1 MKIIVGDI
9 GGTNTRLLFAEMNES
24 VCDNVYEHSYPS
36 QNFNSFTEVVKQF
49 LHDYDLGASIDAA
62 CFAIA
67 GPVEDHPVAEQQ
79 VTVTNLPWVISEK
92 ELKHDLNIPQLK
104 LINDFL
110 AVAIGISELRDTDY
124 ITLQEGVSSVAVVN
138 PDKVKSDKVKPDKV
152 KPDKAKPDKAKPDKA
167 MPDKINPNIAVIG
180 AGTGLGAAHLVWQ
193 DDHYHAYSSESGH
206 TGFAPENPLQTELLA
221 WMQQQ
226 HSHVSL
232 EMLLS
237 GKGLVTI
244 YQFLHQLK
252 HYQESSQV
260 QEKMKL
266 NDAAEVITESALTN
280 GDALCQAALDCFI
293 DIYGAAAGNIA
304 LNYYPVAELYIAGGI
319 AAKIKDKMLGPAFIA
334 AFTNKGL
341 LSLKMKSVTIKLV
354 LQDKVGLYGALAML
368 KRSYL

>member
-1 MKIIVGDI
+1 MKILVGDI

-36 QNFNSFTEVVKQF
+36 QYFNSFTEVVKQF
-49 LHDYDLGASIDAA
+49 LQDYDLGASIDAA

-67 GPVEDHPVAEQQ
+67 GPVEDYPVGEQQ
-79 VTVTNLPWVISEK
+79 VAVTNLPWVISEK
-92 ELKHDLNIPQLK
+92 ELKNEFNIPQIK

-110 AVAIGISELRDTDY
+110 AVAIGISELRDTDF
-124 ITLQEGVSSVAVVN
+124 ITLQDGKSSVANV
-138 PDKVKSDKVKPDKV
+138 S
-152 KPDKAKPDKAKPDKA
+152 PDKAKPDKIK
-167 MPDKINPNIAVIG
+167 PDKINPNIAIIG

-193 DDHYHAYSSESGH
+193 HDHYHAYSSESGH
-206 TGFAPENPLQTELLA
+206 TGFAPENSLQTELLA
-221 WMQQQ
+221 WMQQE

-232 EMLLS
+232 EMILS

-244 YQFLHQLK
+244 YQFLHRQK
-252 HYQESSQV
+252 HYQESPQV

-266 NDAAEVITESALTN
+266 NDAAEVITESALAE
-280 GDALCQAALDCFI
+280 GDVLCQAALDCFI

-319 AAKIKDKMLGPAFIA
+319 AAKIKDKMKGPAFIA

-341 LSLKMKSVTIKLV
+341 LSSKMKTISIKLV

-368 KRSYL
+368 KRTYM

>member
-1 MKIIVGDI
+1 
-9 GGTNTRLLFAEMNES
+9 MN
-24 VCDNVYEHSYPS
+24 D
-36 QNFNSFTEVVKQF
+36 Q
-49 LHDYDLGASIDAA
+49 I
-62 CFAIA
+62 
-67 GPVEDHPVAEQQ
+67 
-79 VTVTNLPWVISEK
+79 
-92 ELKHDLNIPQLK
+92 KHDLVKTYNRHAAERNKREISK
-104 LINDFL
+104 LR
-110 AVAIGISELRDTDY
+110 VTELNRFV
-124 ITLQEGVSSVAVVN
+124 TLLREQYKRTLLE
-138 PDKVKSDKVKPDKV
+138 
-152 KPDKAKPDKAKPDKA
+152 
-167 MPDKINPNIAVIG
+167 IG

-193 DDHYHAYSSESGH
+193 HDHYHAYSSESGH

-232 EMLLS
+232 EMILS

-252 HYQESSQV
+252 HYPESPQV

-266 NDAAEVITESALTN
+266 NDAAEVITESALTE
-280 GDALCQAALDCFI
+280 GDVLCQAALDCFI

-368 KRSYL
+368 KRSWL